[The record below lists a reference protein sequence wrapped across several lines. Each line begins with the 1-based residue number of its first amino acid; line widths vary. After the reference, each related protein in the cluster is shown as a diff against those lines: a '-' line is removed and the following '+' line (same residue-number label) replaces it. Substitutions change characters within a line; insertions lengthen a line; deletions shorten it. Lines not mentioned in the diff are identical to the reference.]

1 MDYRRRHLILGLFLI
16 AVGGLSML
24 ARFLDAGAMTGGAVL
39 WIIAGAFF
47 VAHTRRHEIGFL
59 IAGSMVAAVGT
70 FVLLQAL
77 PYHRLFESGGLFFI
91 LIGLAFLF
99 VYLVGT
105 RPNPWPL
112 FPAMGTMVFGA
123 FILSFEIPAW
133 GRYAFPVL
141 LILAG
146 LWLVFRPRR
155 W

>member
-1 MDYRRRHLILGLFLI
+1 MEYRRRNLILGFVLI

-24 ARFLDAGAMTGGAVL
+24 ARFLDLGRMTGGAML

-47 VAHTRRHEIGFL
+47 VAYSKRHEIGFL

-77 PYHRLFESGGLFFI
+77 PNHGRFESGGLFFM
-91 LIGLAFLF
+91 LIGLAFVF

-105 RPNPWPL
+105 RPSPWPL
-112 FPAMGTMVFGA
+112 FPALATMVFGA
-123 FILSFEIPAW
+123 FILSLEIPAW
-133 GRYAFPVL
+133 GRYAFPSL

-146 LWLVFRPRR
+146 LWLIFRPRR